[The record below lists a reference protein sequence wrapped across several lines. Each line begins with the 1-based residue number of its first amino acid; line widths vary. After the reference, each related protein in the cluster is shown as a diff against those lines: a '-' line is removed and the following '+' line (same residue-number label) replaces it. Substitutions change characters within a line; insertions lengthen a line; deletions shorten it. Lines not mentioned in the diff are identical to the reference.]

1 MEKVL
6 ILTADSNT
14 GYPVPATKGGAV
26 SELVE
31 NIIDSNEKSHIFNF
45 ELVSIYDEKAK
56 KKAEKYNFTKF
67 YWYKPTGVI
76 RYLDNLIFE
85 IAKLLLK
92 ERSKSFKS
100 MLTLIQYIFFA
111 RKLLKRNNY
120 DKIIIENTMLLFWT
134 VKGLKKYQGKYYY
147 HAHNL
152 PSTNAFLKKTLLN
165 TTKVLTV
172 SNFVKNRIS
181 AGKTKFPKIYNKK
194 VTVFHNR
201 IDLNHFKI
209 LNDFEVERL
218 RQKFGLNKNDKVILF
233 AGRISWE
240 KGIDKLVD
248 AVKKLDS
255 NDIKILIV
263 GSILHG
269 ENKARKNEYVKK
281 LEEKIHNLDSKIVF
295 TGYISYEIMPVVY
308 NLADIAVLPSMWEE
322 PAGLTPLEA
331 MACGTPVITTDSGGI
346 PKYVGKS
353 AIILKRN
360 TNLVADIAKNITNLL
375 NDKKLYELYKLEGL
389 SRVQLYNSNKYAEEL
404 KKIL

>member
-6 ILTADSNT
+6 ILTSDSNT

-31 NIIDSNEKSHIFNF
+31 NIIDSNEKNPVFNF
-45 ELVSIYDEKAK
+45 ELVSIYEEKAEKKAK
-56 KKAEKYNFTKF
+56 KYNYTKF
-67 YWYKPTGVI
+67 HWCIPRTIVNSLDKVI
-76 RYLDNLIFE
+76 FK

-100 MLTLIQYIFFA
+100 MLALIQYILFA
-111 RKLLKRNNY
+111 RKILKNNTY
-120 DKIIIENTMLLFWT
+120 DKVIIENTMLLFWT
-134 VKGLKKYQGKYYY
+134 VRGLKKYQGKYYY

-172 SNFVKNRIS
+172 SEFVKKRVS
-181 AGKTKFPKIYNKK
+181 AGKTKFPKFDNKK
-194 VTVFHNR
+194 IVVFQNR
-201 IDLNHFKI
+201 IDLNNFRI
-209 LNDFEVERL
+209 LNNFETEKL
-218 RQKFGLNKNDKVILF
+218 QQKFGLNKTDKVILF

-240 KGIDKLVD
+240 KGIDKLID
-248 AVKKLDS
+248 AVKKINS
-255 NDIKILIV
+255 NNIKILIV
-263 GSILHG
+263 GSTLHG
-269 ENKARKNEYVKK
+269 ENKVRKTKYIKK
-281 LEEKIHNLDSKIVF
+281 LEDKIHDLNSKIIF

-346 PKYVGKS
+346 PEYVGKS
-353 AIILKRN
+353 AVVLKRN
-360 TNLVADIAKNITNLL
+360 TNLVSDIARNITNLL
-375 NDKKLYELYKLEGL
+375 NDKELYELYRSEGL
-389 SRVQLYNSNKYAEEL
+389 SRVQLYNSNNYAEEL
-404 KKIL
+404 RKIL